1 MPEFKDEIRKRLA
14 SLKLAPE
21 REAEIIEELSQH
33 LDDEFERAVSRG
45 ATEPEARQAV
55 LSELKESDP
64 LAPSLKRVERRVQ
77 QNPIAMG
84 TQRKRNMFADLSQ
97 DVRYGARMLLRNPA
111 FTAIAVL
118 ALALGIG
125 ANSAIFSVVN
135 TLLLRPLP
143 YRNPGQLVV
152 IWENAT
158 HLGFPKNTPS
168 AANFLDW
175 QKQSTVFA
183 GMGAFAERSFNLTGV
198 GEPERLDG
206 RRVSANLF
214 DLLGVKPVIGRNFVP
229 DEDKPGTKVAL
240 LNEALWKRRFGSDPG
255 VIGRS
260 LSLNGE
266 PYMVVGVLPSSVR
279 LPAFGNWRDQ
289 VWVPLAFSG
298 EEAASRGNHYLEVI
312 GRMKPG
318 VTVPQARA
326 EMETIAARLA
336 QQYPEDNVRIGS
348 VVNPLHEEI
357 VGNMKPALLILLGA
371 VAFVLLIAC
380 ANVANLLL
388 ARAAARHKE
397 IALRLALGADRTRL
411 TKQLL
416 VESVMLSLLGAVVGL
431 VLAYAGL
438 RVLTQF
444 IPPDVAH
451 AEMIAIDAR
460 VMGLTLIVAV
470 VTGLIFG
477 LAPASQAAHSNIN
490 DTLKEGGRDSG
501 AGPRGKRLRSV
512 LVIAEVAVSFILLIG
527 AGLLINSFMHLRN
540 LDPGFRADH
549 LLALNVDLSET
560 KYPDNPRRV
569 AFFDEVVRRVQ
580 ALPGVRSVA
589 VAGNLPFTYNGDS
602 MPIGV
607 EGVPDPTPDQHPDV
621 IFRAV
626 GPGYFSTMAIPLVR
640 GRDFNDQDS
649 LDANLAVVV
658 SEKTAKYYWPSA
670 DPIGKRIKNGNTTSD
685 SPWRTVIGVV
695 KDVRQNDFVAE
706 PKMQMYFT
714 YRQLR
719 SLMPNALIVRTAI
732 DPLSLATAV
741 RNAIWAVD
749 KDQTVANIDSMEHVV
764 AGAVARQRFSML
776 LLAIFAGVA
785 LVLAA
790 VGIYGVMSYSVAQ
803 QTREIGIRM
812 ALGAQ
817 RSDVL
822 RMTVKQGLRLVAFG
836 LAIGLVAAFILTRVM
851 ASLLF
856 GISATDP
863 LTFISISL
871 VLLAVAIL
879 ASYLPALRATRVD
892 PMIALRA
899 Q

>member
-1 MPEFKDEIRKRLA
+1 MPDFKEEIRKRLEGL
-14 SLKLAPE
+14 SLSPA
-21 REAEIIEELSQH
+21 REAEIVEELSQH
-33 LDDEFERAVSRG
+33 LEDQYEQTVNQG
-45 ATEPEARQAV
+45 ATEEAARESV
-55 LSELKESDP
+55 LTELSQTDV
-64 LAPSLKRVERRVQ
+64 LAAPLKRVERRVP
-77 QNPIAMG
+77 QNPIQMG
-84 TQRKRNMFADLSQ
+84 TERKTNMIGDLRQ
-97 DVRYGARMLLRNPA
+97 DLRYGARMLLKNPG

-125 ANSAIFSVVN
+125 ANTAIFSVVN
-135 TLLLRPLP
+135 TILLRPLP
-143 YRNPGQLVV
+143 YKNPSQLVV

-168 AANFLDW
+168 PANFLDW
-175 QKQSTVFA
+175 QKQNTVFE

-214 DLLGVKPVIGRNFVP
+214 DLLGVKPIVGRNFVP
-229 DEDKPGTKVAL
+229 EEDKPGTKVAL
-240 LNEALWKRRFGSDPG
+240 LNESLWKRRFGGDPG
-255 VIGRS
+255 VIGRA
-260 LSLNGE
+260 LTLNGE
-266 PYMVVGVLPSSVR
+266 SYTVVGVLPNSVR

-289 VWVPLAFSG
+289 VWVPLAFSS
-298 EEAASRGNHYLEVI
+298 EEASNRGDHFLEVI
-312 GRMKPG
+312 GRMKAG
-318 VTVPQARA
+318 VTLQKTKA

-336 QQYPEDNVRIGS
+336 QEYPRFNVRIGA

-388 ARAAARHKE
+388 ARAAVRHKE
-397 IALRLALGADRTRL
+397 IALRLALGADRARL

-416 VESVMLSLLGAVVGL
+416 VESVMLSLVGGFVGL
-431 VLAYAGL
+431 LFAYAGL
-438 RVLTQF
+438 RLLSSF
-444 IPPDVAH
+444 IPADVAN
-451 AEMIAIDAR
+451 ADTISIDAK
-460 VMGLTLIVAV
+460 VLVFTLIVAV

-477 LAPASQAAHSNIN
+477 LAPASQASHFNLN

-501 AGPRGKRLRSV
+501 AGVRGKRLRST
-512 LVIAEVAVSFILLIG
+512 LVIAEVAISFILLIG

-549 LLALNVDLSET
+549 LLALNVDLSEV
-560 KYPDNPRRV
+560 KYPDNARRT
-569 AFFDEVVRRVQ
+569 AFFDEVLRRVQ

-602 MPIGV
+602 MPIAV
-607 EGVPDPTPDQHPDV
+607 EGIPDPAPDQWPDV
-621 IFRAV
+621 IYRAV
-626 GPGYFSTMAIPLVR
+626 GAGYFNTMGISLVR
-640 GRDFNDQDS
+640 GRDFSDQDT
-649 LDANLAVVV
+649 LDSTMTVVV
-658 SEKTAKYYWPSA
+658 SEQTAKHYWPND
-670 DPIGKRIKNGNTTSD
+670 DPIGKRLKAGSTTSEG
-685 SPWRTVIGVV
+685 PWRTVIGVV
-695 KDVRQNDFVAE
+695 KDVRQNDFIAE

-714 YRQLR
+714 YRQLK
-719 SLMPNALIVRTAI
+719 SLMPNALVVRAAV
-732 DPLSLATAV
+732 DPLSLATSV

-749 KDQTVANIDSMEHVV
+749 KDQTVANIDSMEHIV

-822 RMTVKQGLRLVAFG
+822 RMTIKQGLKLVG
-836 LAIGLVAAFILTRVM
+836 LGLVIGLVAAFVLTRVM

-863 LTFISISL
+863 LTFLTISL
-871 VLLAVAIL
+871 VLLAVAML
-879 ASYLPALRATRVD
+879 ASYIPSLRAMRVD
-892 PMIALRA
+892 PMVALRY